1 MKTITEFR
9 KERGWSHRDLAA
21 KLGVNEGQVFRW
33 EHEKNRPRD
42 PQLRQM
48 AELFG
53 VSIDDIKVREA
64 AHRQSSRAGS
74 RSC

>member
-1 MKTITEFR
+1 MKTITELR

-33 EHEKNRPRD
+33 EHEKNRPRE
-42 PQLRQM
+42 PQLRQI

-53 VSIDDIKVREA
+53 VSIDDIKVREPVR
-64 AHRQSSRAGS
+64 RQTSRADS

>member
-1 MKTITEFR
+1 MKTIRELR
-9 KERGWSHRDLAA
+9 QERGWSHRDLAA

-42 PQLRQM
+42 PQLKQM

-53 VSIDDIKVREA
+53 VSIDDIRVREPA
-64 AHRQSSRAGS
+64 RKQTSRVGS
-74 RSC
+74 

>member
-1 MKTITEFR
+1 MKTITELR

-33 EHEKNRPRD
+33 EHEKNRPRE

-53 VSIDDIKVREA
+53 VSMGDIKVREPA
-64 AHRQSSRAGS
+64 RRQTSRAGS
-74 RSC
+74 

>member
-1 MKTITEFR
+1 MKTITDLR

-33 EHEKNRPRD
+33 EHEKNRPRK

-53 VSIDDIKVREA
+53 VSIDDIKVREMT
-64 AHRQSSRAGS
+64 RKQTSKAGP
-74 RSC
+74 

>member
-1 MKTITEFR
+1 MKTITDLR

-33 EHEKNRPRD
+33 EHEKNRPRE

-48 AELFG
+48 AELFS
-53 VSIDDIKVREA
+53 VSIDDIKVREMT
-64 AHRQSSRAGS
+64 RKQTSKAGP
-74 RSC
+74 